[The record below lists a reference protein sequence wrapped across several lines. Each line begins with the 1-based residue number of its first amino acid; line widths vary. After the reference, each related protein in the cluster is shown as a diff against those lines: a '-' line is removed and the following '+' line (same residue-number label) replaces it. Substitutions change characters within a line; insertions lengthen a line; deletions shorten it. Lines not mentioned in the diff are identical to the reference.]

1 MLKNSKIFVM
11 LIAVIVLLVG
21 SLPVI
26 ASTGIAAKIFKKNQ
40 NAIIFIKKAK
50 NKAII
55 TGTGFVVDNSGKI
68 ITNNHV
74 IPEND
79 TIISSLSG
87 KNYEIDRILLRDIE
101 RDLVVIKLKSA
112 EGLEPAIIS
121 DTRRV
126 KSGSV
131 LYSPGSIV
139 EKKIKMT
146 KNIVSRVIDIPANKQ
161 QIIIMENLNSLPA
174 GLEGGPVFNKN
185 GEVVAILAIVNSRK
199 SINGIY
205 AVSTADLKTLIEESE
220 SHKAIPEEKE
230 EPVKADTP
238 EAPQE
243 KEKEEPKAKK
253 TEEID
258 KKADSEG
265 EKPSKEI
272 PLEVKYAQPEKEKTV
287 KAGTPEAPQE
297 KEKEEP
303 EAKKAEEIDKK
314 ANPEEE
320 KPSKEIPLE
329 VKYAQPE
336 KEKTVKA
343 GTPEA
348 PQEKEKEEPEAKK
361 ADQEEIEYVI
371 SNNKIYPIGVKPISE
386 EPVQSKKVSIP
397 ADKEAQKEPVQ
408 GKKVSIPADKETQK
422 EPVQGKKVS
431 KPADKE
437 AQKEPVR
444 KETPQ
449 DKKRHVVVKKPSS
462 SDIPVEKEPEKK
474 PEFKIISYSDHTLP
488 EKEAVTRKDTP
499 SPSSGKHMN
508 PIVNEIAYV
517 SPDAGID
524 PTPEKPETKKKRNHG
539 KRSFFKD
546 RTKEAPLKKVI
557 KKEIPETLPKINF
570 SGYWFDTS
578 TGLDIYIESSGE
590 TIFIKQADS
599 KLFSSKNR
607 ELAGKFIY
615 SNSKYTG
622 TLQSTMICN
631 PRLEDGTTAKDV
643 PCTLKEPAEIVFWN
657 KYKIELKVRTV
668 QEYSCKQ
675 CIIPSDVSWRKRT
688 WLRKAR

>member
-265 EKPSKEI
+265 
-272 PLEVKYAQPEKEKTV
+272 
-287 KAGTPEAPQE
+287 
-297 KEKEEP
+297 
-303 EAKKAEEIDKK
+303 
-314 ANPEEE
+314 E

>member
-1 MLKNSKIFVM
+1 MM

-265 EKPSKEI
+265 
-272 PLEVKYAQPEKEKTV
+272 
-287 KAGTPEAPQE
+287 
-297 KEKEEP
+297 
-303 EAKKAEEIDKK
+303 
-314 ANPEEE
+314 E